1 MDTLGC
7 IQAWLIWQE
16 QQEQSEVPEI
26 QISSIPGLLILI
38 LILTP
43 LIDLHPVLA
52 AQLLARGSRGQEI
65 VALQNDLK
73 QAGCFPQRV
82 RSTGYYGKTTER
94 AVKKL
99 QGIHGLTVDGV
110 VGKQTRNALK
120 YKSCFLKVGSRGEKV
135 RQLQVQLNNWGFP
148 VTKVDGV
155 FGKETRAAVI
165 RFQNYHGLKP
175 DGIAG
180 PKTAKVLWTPR
191 TQVQSQGSKV
201 DGVVGQE
208 TRIALLDKIIE
219 QEDSLSQKEFEIVK
233 KLLQSKENVE
243 RYETAIAL
251 AWRYHI
257 DNNLA
262 SHINKCYLSYDPQ
275 PSLSASPAGIK
286 QCETNIIQLD
296 SEQENLN
303 LQLKTEDLEPVLN
316 EALEVN
322 NNDLIKYGAASSLVI
337 INKINLQNQN
347 KIFEILSKNLMIRDD
362 DIPRESAEVISIM
375 ASYNPS
381 FFTNEKI
388 KNMIDIIK
396 KTNLDDVKVSI
407 IHALGNIAVK
417 NSSDQAI
424 KAIQDFAIQDKI
436 KDTVYSSIAISI
448 LGEIASSSNV
458 KDFQKNE
465 IINNLTNIINSNK
478 KLDIKVAASSAL
490 GNIAI
495 SSGFTESQTS
505 EVKALLENLLKTI
518 EKSKKDRVEE
528 VDVAYAL
535 SQVAGSVGWLKLIKI
550 IEAQYPPIDA
560 SFKAQDSTE
569 LAGCSIFN
577 IGKTLD
583 VTEKEK
589 LISDL
594 NQALEEQS
602 SNENVKAKINQV
614 LSYIKDPYQPLDE
627 GHPCFLDG
635 RDDPNKGKK
644 AVAKKV
650 TNSKNKPSNSN
661 SSNRRTQSS
670 N

>member
-1 MDTLGC
+1 M
-7 IQAWLIWQE
+7 
-16 QQEQSEVPEI
+16 
-26 QISSIPGLLILI
+26 
-38 LILTP
+38 
-43 LIDLHPVLA
+43 
-52 AQLLARGSRGQEI
+52 
-65 VALQNDLK
+65 
-73 QAGCFPQRV
+73 
-82 RSTGYYGKTTER
+82 
-94 AVKKL
+94 
-99 QGIHGLTVDGV
+99 
-110 VGKQTRNALK
+110 
-120 YKSCFLKVGSRGEKV
+120 
-135 RQLQVQLNNWGFP
+135 
-148 VTKVDGV
+148 
-155 FGKETRAAVI
+155 
-165 RFQNYHGLKP
+165 
-175 DGIAG
+175 
-180 PKTAKVLWTPR
+180 
-191 TQVQSQGSKV
+191 
-201 DGVVGQE
+201 
-208 TRIALLDKIIE
+208 
-219 QEDSLSQKEFEIVK
+219 
-233 KLLQSKENVE
+233 
-243 RYETAIAL
+243 
-251 AWRYHI
+251 
-257 DNNLA
+257 
-262 SHINKCYLSYDPQ
+262 
-275 PSLSASPAGIK
+275 
-286 QCETNIIQLD
+286 
-296 SEQENLN
+296 
-303 LQLKTEDLEPVLN
+303 
-316 EALEVN
+316 
-322 NNDLIKYGAASSLVI
+322 IKYGAASSLVI

-583 VTEKEK
+583 VTEKVK

-644 AVAKKV
+644 AVAEKV